1 MTEHNQHVCESAW
14 HITTPF
20 TSDDNKRPADAF
32 DPDCRPRGGTYV
44 VSTGELT
51 PPIGWTT
58 WPSTLAVDGDAVCPD
73 CGCKDDDCS
82 IDQRLLNA

>member
-20 TSDDNKRPADAF
+20 TSDDNKRPVDAVCPERPADAF

-58 WPSTLAVDGDAVCPD
+58 WPSAFPRTIIEIPVEAH
-73 CGCKDDDCS
+73 
-82 IDQRLLNA
+82 